1 MKFSKIYE
9 PRISEYAK
17 DGKLAIESI
26 IRILE
31 DAGSKHS
38 ASVNDDIIESGLK
51 GVSWI
56 LVEWNVEIHSLPDN
70 KEKLYVDTWAIC
82 KKAELITQREF
93 EIKDQNGNVYVN
105 ACERLVLEDFNAGKL
120 IKITPEM
127 MTDYK
132 PEESLHYGF
141 DFTKIKEPKEYDA
154 QKTLAVRITD
164 IDFNNHVHNTY
175 YLDYA
180 LDIIEQYEK
189 ETISGFRILYKK
201 PIMYKDNATVKCAN
215 NQKDYTVG
223 IYKQDMLCTLVQ
235 IKKSRQI

>member
-1 MKFSKIYE
+1 MKFNKVYE

-17 DGKLAIESI
+17 DGKLAVESI

-70 KEKLYVDTWAIC
+70 KEKLYVDTWAVC

-105 ACERLVLEDFNAGKL
+105 ACERLVLEDFNEGKL

-127 MTDYK
+127 MVPYN
-132 PEESLHYGF
+132 PEESLIYEF
-141 DFTKIKEPKEYDA
+141 DFAKIKEPSYYDSE
-154 QKTLAVRITD
+154 KHLAIRITD
-164 IDFNNHVHNTY
+164 IDFNNHVHNTH

-180 LDIIEQYEK
+180 LDAIEQYEK
-189 ETISGFRILYKK
+189 EAISGFRILYKK
-201 PIMYKDNATVKCAN
+201 PVMYKDDVTVKSLN
-215 NQKDYTVG
+215 NKEYYTIG
-223 IYKQDMLCTLVQ
+223 IYKQDTLCTLVQ
-235 IKKSRQI
+235 IKKSQQI